1 MRFGAGRYGRAAAML
16 AATALIGAAA
26 CSSSATTA
34 GGGKQRTVTFAGFF
48 GAFQD
53 QYTKAVIGPFE
64 KAHPDIKVNYVPIKN
79 SAEVLGKLRA
89 AKSRPNLDVAI
100 MDSSVAPTANQ
111 EGLFSGLAPAKVT
124 NLADVAAAG
133 RNGDWGPALTFDSL
147 SILYNTKQVKSPP
160 TSWNDLW
167 NPAYKGKVAL
177 PIADT
182 RGVALIVAL
191 EKMAGANYRQNIDP
205 AIGRLKQLAPSVQT
219 WNPQPDVYTA
229 IASGTDAIGVG
240 WNARGQ
246 LFHQT
251 SKGALATV
259 QPKEGNVLQINTI
272 NLVKNSP
279 NADAAQQF
287 INYAIS
293 PPAQQAF
300 AEASYYAPTNT
311 KATLPDSVLNLTAQS
326 TQQQA
331 HRIPID
337 WSWITSRYSAWVD
350 RIKREVI
357 SG

>member
-1 MRFGAGRYGRAAAML
+1 MVLAAA
-16 AATALIGAAA
+16 AFVGAAA
-26 CSSSATTA
+26 CSSAATTA

-48 GAFQD
+48 GVFQD
-53 QYTKAVIGPFE
+53 QYTKAVIDPFE
-64 KAHPDIKVNYVPIKN
+64 KAHPDIKINYVPIKN

-89 AKSRPNLDVAI
+89 AKSRPDLDVAI

-111 EGLFSGLAPAKVT
+111 EGLFSQLDPAKVT
-124 NLADVAAAG
+124 NLADVVAAG
-133 RNGDWGPALTFDSL
+133 RNGGWGPALTFDSL
-147 SILYNTKQVKSPP
+147 SILYNTKQVKTPP

-167 NPAYKGKVAL
+167 DPAYKGKVAM

-191 EKMAGANYRQNIDP
+191 EKMTGANYQQTIDP
-205 AIGRLKQLAPSVQT
+205 AIGRLKRLAPSVQT

-229 IASGTDAIGVG
+229 IASGADVIGVG

-251 SKGALATV
+251 SKGTLATV
-259 QPKEGNVLQINTI
+259 QAKEGNVLQINTI

-293 PPAQQAF
+293 APAQQEF
-300 AEASYYAPTNT
+300 AKASYYAPTST
-311 KATLPDSVLNLTAQS
+311 KAVLPASVLNLTAQS
-326 TQQQA
+326 KQQQA
-331 HRIPID
+331 SRIPID
-337 WSWITSRYSAWVD
+337 WSWITPRYSAWVD